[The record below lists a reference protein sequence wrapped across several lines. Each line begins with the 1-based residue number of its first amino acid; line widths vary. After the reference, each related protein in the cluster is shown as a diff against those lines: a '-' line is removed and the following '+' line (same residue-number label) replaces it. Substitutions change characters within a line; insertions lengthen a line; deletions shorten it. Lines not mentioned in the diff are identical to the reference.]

1 MFTMDASPDSSSL
14 LFQREWR
21 EPFALTAREKLIF
34 RSYKSNYVQCTL
46 CVVFEKDVPSK
57 TDGIEGERR
66 RLVISFSDLHD
77 FLM

>member
-1 MFTMDASPDSSSL
+1 MDASPDSSSL
-14 LFQREWR
+14 LFRREWR

-34 RSYKSNYVQCTL
+34 RSYISQTTYNVLY
-46 CVVFEKDVPSK
+46 VVFEKDVPSK